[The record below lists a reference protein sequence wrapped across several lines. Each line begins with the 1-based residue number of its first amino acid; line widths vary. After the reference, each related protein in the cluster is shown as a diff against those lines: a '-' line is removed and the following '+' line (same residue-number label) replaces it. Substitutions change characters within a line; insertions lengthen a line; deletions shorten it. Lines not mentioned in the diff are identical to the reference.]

1 MSVIDKKWQD
11 IINFNISE
19 NIDTI
24 TLRFNPCVVNASHW
38 NNLRHSNQAF
48 NFRIKKTA
56 YCTFYYCDFQAE
68 LFNKHL
74 NYKMQLANIIVEDL
88 IGNDYLYRLCVL
100 NCMKEDFENLFQ
112 FDSKKDLEQ
121 EKKFI
126 WKVYDKLDLIAS
138 LVELDFCFD
147 FREEDLDMNVPKSQF
162 LTTVYSNDH
171 ENKHSHWCC
180 YDRREALKCQNQIK
194 HQKIDSMPFPI
205 RVEKRF
211 SIYNCDYLLFDNLEG
226 NYDTIF
232 DNFKNAIAKS
242 YKKYAAKREVY
253 RPRKTPY
260 NPNFSS
266 ILSVLERFKKIPLSE
281 ELVTKHN
288 AIEEVDFKNLDLAT
302 QESMREINSELEKE
316 GYTPIEKM
324 FVPMWK
330 LKKIKKQDSAA
341 EVYDDD
347 YYCSIPLSQY
357 QVPEYK
363 NQDSTAEV
371 YDDDFCIPKS
381 CNFQLPDFKEFE

>member
-1 MSVIDKKWQD
+1 MSKYPLY
-11 IINFNISE
+11 S
-19 NIDTI
+19 
-24 TLRFNPCVVNASHW
+24 TLILLMPEIAVFFF
-38 NNLRHSNQAF
+38 AF
-48 NFRIKKTA
+48 CA
-56 YCTFYYCDFQAE
+56 YILGKFT
-68 LFNKHL
+68 HL
-74 NYKMQLANIIVEDL
+74 NQKAPFH
-88 IGNDYLYRLCVL
+88 C
-100 NCMKEDFENLFQ
+100 FSLF
-112 FDSKKDLEQ
+112 
-121 EKKFI
+121 
-126 WKVYDKLDLIAS
+126 
-138 LVELDFCFD
+138 
-147 FREEDLDMNVPKSQF
+147 
-162 LTTVYSNDH
+162 
-171 ENKHSHWCC
+171 
-180 YDRREALKCQNQIK
+180 
-194 HQKIDSMPFPI
+194 
-205 RVEKRF
+205 F
-211 SIYNCDYLLFDNLEG
+211 SIIGLFLSLLPLFFYHHILSLEPDLNLYTPAVHLNLE
-226 NYDTIF
+226 IICVKILIIILAIISLF
-232 DNFKNAIAKS
+232 FFKNAIAKS